1 MTTAQAV
8 GAVSREAAEWY
19 AIDWPAINRNV
30 RRLQVRIVQAT
41 KASRWGRVRALQR
54 LLTHS
59 YSGKVLAVR
68 RVRENNGKKTP
79 GVDQEIWD
87 TPEKKT
93 QAVHALKRRG
103 YQSQPLRRVYIPK
116 SDGKTMRPLGIPT
129 MKDRAQQALYLLAL
143 APVVETTA
151 DKNSY
156 GFRQQRSCA
165 DAMEQCFKALRSANT
180 QWILEGDI
188 KSFFDKIS
196 HDWLLAHVP
205 IDQVILQKWL
215 KSGYMEKHVL
225 HETTD
230 GTPQGGIISP
240 ALANC
245 ALDGLERL
253 LRKNYPAGKRL
264 KSLGGEKPCV
274 NLVRYAD
281 DFVITS
287 KSKELLAGEIK
298 PLVEH
303 FLQERGLELSPK
315 KTVITHVEHGFDFL
329 GQNVRRYPNGKLLIK
344 PSKKNVKTFLE
355 DIRRTIKAA
364 HGMSAADLIDQ
375 LNPKIRGWANYH
387 RHVVSKRT
395 FRRVDLMIFSSLW
408 RWARRRHPNKSPRW
422 VKPKYFE
429 RRRDRD
435 WSFFGETCDDEGRS
449 NKVWLYYAKSI
460 PIKRHVKVKGEAN
473 PYDPTDETYFEE
485 REGAHMLETFRGTRT
500 LRYLWYEQRG
510 LCTLCNTK
518 ITRITGWRLHYGVP
532 RAMGGS
538 TAASNR
544 VLLHP
549 ECMTGFIVSVFPFR
563 NRVSSKE
570 AFEGLELGE
579 RKLSRP
585 VLRGPGGRKVA
596 GLPGIQLSRPNAKR
610 KREI

>member
-19 AIDWPAINRNV
+19 AIDWRAINRNV

-68 RVRENNGKKTP
+68 RVTENNGKKTP

-188 KSFFDKIS
+188 KSCFDKIS

-205 IDQVILQKWL
+205 IDRVILQKWL

-253 LRKNYPAGKRL
+253 LRGKYPAGKRL

-344 PSKKNVKTFLE
+344 PSKKNVKTFL
-355 DIRRTIKAA
+355 DGIRRIIKAA

-395 FRRVDLMIFSSLW
+395 FGRVDHFIFSSLW
-408 RWARRRHPNKSPRW
+408 KWARRRHPNKSPRW
-422 VKPKYFE
+422 FKPKYFVQRE
-429 RRRDRD
+429 NRV
-435 WSFFGETCDDEGRS
+435 WSFFGETCDDEGQT
-449 NKVWLYYAKSI
+449 NKVWLYYAKST

-473 PYDPTDETYFEE
+473 PYDPTYETYFEE

-500 LRYLWYEQRG
+500 LRSLWYEQRG
-510 LCTLCNTK
+510 LCTLCNTT
-518 ITRITGWRLHYGVP
+518 ITRITGWRLHYCVS
-532 RAMGGS
+532 RVMGGS
-538 TAASNR
+538 AGASNR

-549 ECMTGFIVSVFPFR
+549 ECHDRVHRQRLSVSKPR
-563 NRVSSKE
+563 
-570 AFEGLELGE
+570 LL
-579 RKLSRP
+579 
-585 VLRGPGGRKVA
+585 
-596 GLPGIQLSRPNAKR
+596 
-610 KREI
+610 

>member
-8 GAVSREAAEWY
+8 GAVSDEAAEWY
-19 AIDWPAINRNV
+19 AINWQTINRNV

-41 KASRWGRVRALQR
+41 KESRWGKVRALQR

-68 RVRENNGKKTP
+68 RVTENDGKKTP

-93 QAVHALKRRG
+93 QAVQALRRRG

-143 APVVETTA
+143 VPVVETTA

-156 GFRQQRSCA
+156 GLRQQRSCA
-165 DAMEQCFKALRSANT
+165 DAIKQCFLALRSANT

-188 KSFFDKIS
+188 KSCFDKIS

-205 IDQVILQKWL
+205 MDRVILQKWL

-253 LRKNYPAGKRL
+253 LREKYPAEKRL
-264 KSLGGEKPCV
+264 KSLGGRKPCV

-287 KSKELLAGEIK
+287 KSKELLEGEIK
-298 PLVEH
+298 PLVEQ
-303 FLQERGLELSPK
+303 FLQERGLELSPT
-315 KTVITHVEHGFDFL
+315 KTVITHVEKGFDFL

-344 PSKKNVKTFLE
+344 PSKKNVKTFL
-355 DIRRTIKAA
+355 DGTRQTIKAA
-364 HGMSAADLIDQ
+364 LGMSAADLIDQ

-395 FRRVDLMIFSSLW
+395 FGRVDHTIFFSLW
-408 RWARRRHPNKSPRW
+408 QWARRRHPNKNPRW
-422 VKPKYFE
+422 FKSKYFE
-429 RRRDRD
+429 RRGDRD
-435 WSFFGETCDDEGRS
+435 WSFFGESCDDEGRPK
-449 NKVWLYYAKSI
+449 KVWLFHAKST

-473 PYDPTDETYFEE
+473 PYDPTYETYFEE

-510 LCTLCNTK
+510 LCTQCNTK
-518 ITRITGWRLHYGVP
+518 ITRITGWRLHYCVP
-532 RAMGGS
+532 RVKGGS
-538 TAASNR
+538 TGATNC

-549 ECMTGFIVSVFPFR
+549 ECHDRVHRQHLFVS
-563 NRVSSKE
+563 K
-570 AFEGLELGE
+570 
-579 RKLSRP
+579 SR
-585 VLRGPGGRKVA
+585 
-596 GLPGIQLSRPNAKR
+596 LP
-610 KREI
+610 

>member
-1 MTTAQAV
+1 
-8 GAVSREAAEWY
+8 
-19 AIDWPAINRNV
+19 
-30 RRLQVRIVQAT
+30 
-41 KASRWGRVRALQR
+41 
-54 LLTHS
+54 
-59 YSGKVLAVR
+59 
-68 RVRENNGKKTP
+68 
-79 GVDQEIWD
+79 
-87 TPEKKT
+87 
-93 QAVHALKRRG
+93 
-103 YQSQPLRRVYIPK
+103 
-116 SDGKTMRPLGIPT
+116 MRPLGIPT

-188 KSFFDKIS
+188 KSCFDKIS
-196 HDWLLAHVP
+196 HDWLLTHVP
-205 IDQVILQKWL
+205 MDRVILQKWL

-253 LRKNYPAGKRL
+253 LQEKYPAGKRL

-287 KSKELLAGEIK
+287 KSKELLEGEIK
-298 PLVEH
+298 PRVER
-303 FLQERGLELSPK
+303 FLQERGLELSPT

-344 PSKKNVKTFLE
+344 PSKKNVGTFLKG
-355 DIRRTIKAA
+355 IRRIIKDA
-364 HGMSAADLIDQ
+364 HGVSAADLIDQ
-375 LNPKIRGWANYH
+375 LNPKIRGWANDH
-387 RHVVSKRT
+387 RHVVSKHT
-395 FRRVDLMIFSSLW
+395 FGHVDRNIFSSLW
-408 RWARRRHPNKSPRW
+408 QWARRRHPNKSPRW
-422 VKPKYFE
+422 FKPKYFD
-429 RRRDRD
+429 RRGNRD
-435 WSFFGETCDDEGRS
+435 WSFFGETCDDEGRP
-449 NKVWLYYAKSI
+449 NKVWLYYAKST

-473 PYDPTDETYFEE
+473 PYDPTYETYFEE
-485 REGAHMLETFRGTRT
+485 REEAHRLETFRGTRT

-510 LCTLCNTK
+510 LCTQCNIK
-518 ITRITGWRLHYGVP
+518 ITRITGWRLHYSVP
-532 RAMGGS
+532 RVMGGS
-538 TAASNR
+538 TGATNC

-549 ECMTGFIVSVFPFR
+549 ECHDRVHRQRLSVSKPR
-563 NRVSSKE
+563 
-570 AFEGLELGE
+570 
-579 RKLSRP
+579 
-585 VLRGPGGRKVA
+585 
-596 GLPGIQLSRPNAKR
+596 LP
-610 KREI
+610 